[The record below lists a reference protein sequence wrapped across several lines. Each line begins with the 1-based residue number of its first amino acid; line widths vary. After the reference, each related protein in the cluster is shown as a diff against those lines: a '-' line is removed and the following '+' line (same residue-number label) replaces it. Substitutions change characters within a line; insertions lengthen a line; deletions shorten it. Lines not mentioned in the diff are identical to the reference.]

1 MNIYMFANQSN
12 QQGVPCLWLALGEAS
27 LPPRHGL
34 TFVPLR
40 EVGRPRPRK
49 HRYHCMLAS
58 CLQCGKLTVRDHRPL
73 DMLNLLPAWAAV
85 NTICWSAEKEWFLT
99 GKSRAQTL
107 VKTLPL
113 AYDAGKHA
121 NHDAKLIYGRL
132 ACKGWRLS
140 QQKSRINL
148 HLFVDHAVHVP
159 CPHDHNHAHDLSPR
173 VLTPLGVFGRLACDD
188 LA

>member
-1 MNIYMFANQSN
+1 MYGAPALFKSGPTSPNTQDRIWSWAGATPMYHPCLCTKTRDIYMNIYMLANQSN

-27 LPPRHGL
+27 LPSRHGI

-49 HRYHCMLAS
+49 HRCHCMLAS
-58 CLQCGKLTVRDHRPL
+58 CLQCIKLTVRDHRPL

-107 VKTLPL
+107 VKTLPS
-113 AYDAGKHA
+113 AYGAGKTT
-121 NHDAKLIYGRL
+121 Y
-132 ACKGWRLS
+132 
-140 QQKSRINL
+140 
-148 HLFVDHAVHVP
+148 
-159 CPHDHNHAHDLSPR
+159 
-173 VLTPLGVFGRLACDD
+173 T
-188 LA
+188 